1 MKILDGKTVSEK
13 ILAQLNLDLKKL
25 SQKPKLDIVLVGDN
39 PSSRQYTQMKKKKAA
54 LVGIDVQI
62 HEFASSSS
70 TNEVVRLIELL
81 NQDPLVTGL
90 MVQLPLP
97 SHIDTRLILNTIDPK
112 KDADGLTSTNLG
124 LLFQRNPN
132 AIASATAL
140 GVMMLLQ
147 EYEIELAGKNAVII
161 GRGVEVGLPIFA
173 LLMAANATVTLCHSH
188 TKALPEIASQAD
200 ILVSAVGKPKF
211 ITSEFVK
218 ENAVVVDVGLS
229 PDSITGKLVGD
240 VDFDSVAQKAGFITP
255 VPGGVGP
262 MTITALLSNTQKIFS
277 NQSEDL
283 RKTIPKIS

>member
-1 MKILDGKTVSEK
+1 MKILDGKAVSEK
-13 ILAQLNLDLKKL
+13 ILAQLTSDLKKL

-62 HEFASSSS
+62 HEFANSSS

-132 AIASATAL
+132 ATASATAL
-140 GVMMLLQ
+140 GVIMLLQ
-147 EYEIELAGKNAVII
+147 EYEIELVGKNAVII

-188 TKALPEIASQAD
+188 TEALPDIASQAD

-218 ENAVVVDVGLS
+218 KNAVVVDVGLA
-229 PDSITGKLVGD
+229 PDPITGKLVGD

-262 MTITALLSNTQKIFS
+262 MTIAALLSNTQKILS